1 MSIILVLLIIVVLLP
16 GIAVWAVSKFVPKLL
31 WSVPVVTLIIT
42 GLLLL
47 KDIISFSSEPAFT
60 EKWELYLHNDSS
72 MGLYLIYLPVSVS
85 SVILTV
91 IAYLVRRVRKNSS
104 SDGKLEESH
113 TINRQGGC
121 DE

>member
-1 MSIILVLLIIVVLLP
+1 MKIILVLLIIVVLLP

-60 EKWELYLHNDSS
+60 EKIGNYTLHNDSS
-72 MGLYLIYLPVSVS
+72 MGLYLIYLPVSIKCNIDCHCIS
-85 SVILTV
+85 GQACSKKIPPLTENLRKVIP
-91 IAYLVRRVRKNSS
+91 
-104 SDGKLEESH
+104 
-113 TINRQGGC
+113 
-121 DE
+121 